1 MSFPAFTRCVAC
13 ALVGLP
19 TVATCQALAG
29 GPENDEAPTPAALEA
44 PRLERSDTL
53 NVTPRSLPGY
63 RTDLTEISL
72 QRWATRGRAGVGV
85 GVGSLA
91 LIDRPTSLIG
101 GLARDA
107 GAVPTASA
115 TTLMLGLRYQAS
127 ERSSFYADATHVRS
141 PGLTGEDQVVG
152 KVGMEFKAAQSDW
165 KIAYGGL
172 GFRFAGDTRMTL
184 KLRRSG
190 VNIVM
195 RRVF

>member
-1 MSFPAFTRCVAC
+1 MSFPAYTRSI
-13 ALVGLP
+13 ALALLGLP
-19 TVATCQALAG
+19 AVAMCQGVSSRALD
-29 GPENDEAPTPAALEA
+29 DEAIAAGLEP
-44 PRLERSDTL
+44 PRLERSDIP
-53 NVTPRSLPGY
+53 NITPRSLPGY

-85 GVGSLA
+85 GIGSIA
-91 LIDRPTSLIG
+91 LVDRPNGLLT
-101 GLARDA
+101 GLAHDA

-127 ERSSFYADATHVRS
+127 DRSSFYADATHVR
-141 PGLTGEDQVVG
+141 GLGLASDEQVVG

-172 GFRFAGDTRMTL
+172 GFRFGGDTRMTL

-190 VNIVM
+190 INIVM
-195 RRVF
+195 RRAF